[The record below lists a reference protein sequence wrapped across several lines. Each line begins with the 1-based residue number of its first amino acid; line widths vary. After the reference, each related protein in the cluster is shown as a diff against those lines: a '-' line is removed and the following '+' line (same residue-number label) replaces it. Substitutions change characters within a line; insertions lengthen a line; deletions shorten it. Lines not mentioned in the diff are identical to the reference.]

1 MVAQRLLPVVS
12 LQPFPAVCPFTIITM
27 QLPKLGPVRVK
38 SVLVNL
44 GGSTVRGTIS
54 NIGSKQ
60 LIRLTGKNLN
70 TKLLNYKLGNTNI
83 FKIF

>member
-1 MVAQRLLPVVS
+1 MSFV
-12 LQPFPAVCPFTIITM
+12 IITM
-27 QLPKLGPVRVK
+27 KLPKLGPVRVK

-70 TKLLNYKLGNTNI
+70 TKLLNYKLGNANI